1 MAVTRY
7 VHTAFWN
14 DSFNLTL
21 TPEEKYF
28 FLYFLTN
35 PHSKQ
40 CGVYELPRR
49 TIEFETGYNSD
60 TVSKLI
66 NRFRDYGKLD
76 YDDATNEII
85 ILNWPKFNCPNST
98 PVHKCIEREL
108 KSIKNNDFHDKILA
122 QLIRY
127 GYPLHTT
134 YRLYTGKELKGTE
147 LNLKERTEPPSAESE
162 SQNLLEKSLTST
174 PKGSAHA
181 LAQSLAA
188 KHRVTE

>member
-14 DSFNLTL
+14 DSFNLSL

-35 PHSKQ
+35 PHAKQ

-49 TIEFETGYNSD
+49 TIEFETGYNGD

-76 YDDATNEII
+76 YDEATNEIM
-85 ILNWPKFNCPNST
+85 ILNWPKFNCPNSL

-108 KSIKNNDFHDKILA
+108 KSIKNNDFHDKILE

-127 GYPLHTT
+127 GYPLPTPT
-134 YRLYTGKELKGTE
+134 RCPIGKELN
-147 LNLKERTEPPSAESE
+147 LNNLKERTEPPSAELP
-162 SQNLLEKSLTST
+162 SQKLFDKEPTST
-174 PKGSAHA
+174 PKGRAHS
-181 LAQSLAA
+181 LAQAIAA
-188 KHRVTE
+188 KHRV